1 MLVQYEIR
9 TCHHEHQQKRAP
21 GVMRALKSKD
31 LVSRIHY
38 NGHLLLEKS
47 PWHLRV
53 SVFLSVTV
61 WLKLQYQSWWVRIDK
76 KNNNCMSKGYPG
88 TGSISLFFLYPVVV
102 IYMYMFLKAGRRL
115 RSIFSS
121 FQYLSKLI
129 YCLSWIFRVENVPF
143 HELYTASFKV
153 PRELS
158 KKELR
163 SDVWL
168 YPSYPHTSKQL
179 CFIWL

>member
-1 MLVQYEIR
+1 M
-9 TCHHEHQQKRAP
+9 AP

-88 TGSISLFFLYPVVV
+88 TGSIFFVFLISSSGNIYVHVLKSRKETAIHIFFL
-102 IYMYMFLKAGRRL
+102 
-115 RSIFSS
+115 SIPFEA
-121 FQYLSKLI
+121 I